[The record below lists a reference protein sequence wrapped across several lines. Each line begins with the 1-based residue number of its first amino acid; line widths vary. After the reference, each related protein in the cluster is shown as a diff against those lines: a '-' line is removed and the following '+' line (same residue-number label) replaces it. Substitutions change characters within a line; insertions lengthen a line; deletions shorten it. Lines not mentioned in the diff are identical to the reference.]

1 MNKVQ
6 ISLRTRRFAHLRN
19 VFLAGLVLLVLAVW
33 VFSARGAARF
43 SVEHLYGFT
52 AVFLGIFIEAAPY
65 LLLGTLASGLVEEF
79 LDTTAFLKM
88 IPKRGLSGALA
99 GSLMGLFFPVCEC
112 GVVPLT
118 RRLMRKGLPLPVG
131 IAFLLAAPVI
141 NPIVIASTLSA
152 FGFSP
157 IFWGRI
163 GITLAIAVI
172 TGALFSLQPD
182 PAQVLRPVLQPSGN
196 LPDSSATPS
205 QDRFTLRLQRVF
217 TIAADEFVE
226 MGRFLVAG
234 ALLAALLQTFV
245 PQSVLLAVGSG
256 PALSP
261 LIMAA
266 LAAILSICSTVDA
279 FIALAFTSTFSTGSI
294 LTFLVF
300 GPMVDIKSVLM
311 YLRVF
316 KRRTVLYLVLIPLLL
331 SLLAGLVM
339 NILVVY

>member
-1 MNKVQ
+1 MTQINVRLKRFGVFRIAALIGIFGILTAILMNQVQ
-6 ISLRTRRFAHLRN
+6 NTS
-19 VFLAGLVLLVLAVW
+19 W
-33 VFSARGAARF
+33 F
-43 SVEHLYGFT
+43 SVDQLYGFT
-52 AVFLGIFIEAAPY
+52 AIFLGIFIEAAPY

-79 LDTTAFLKM
+79 LDAASFMKI

-99 GSLMGLFFPVCEC
+99 GGLLGLFFPVCEC

-118 RRLMRKGLPLPVG
+118 RRLVQKGLPLPVG
-131 IAFLLAAPVI
+131 IAFLLAAPVV

-152 FGFSP
+152 FGFGP

-163 GITLAIAVI
+163 GITLGIAVV
-172 TGALFSLQPD
+172 TGFLFSLQPD
-182 PAQVLRPVLQPSGN
+182 ATQVLRPAPFTTNVLSETIKTSRDPR
-196 LPDSSATPS
+196 LS
-205 QDRFTLRLQRVF
+205 QRFQRVF
-217 TIAADEFVE
+217 LVAADEFIE
-226 MGRFLVAG
+226 MGKFLVAG

-245 PQSVLLAVGSG
+245 PQNALLALGSG
-256 PALSP
+256 PAISP

-279 FIALAFTSTFSTGSI
+279 FIALAFTNTFSAGSI

-316 KRRTVLYLVLIPLLL
+316 RRRTVVYLVMIPLLL
-331 SLLAGLVM
+331 SILAGLMM
-339 NILVVY
+339 NLIGGM